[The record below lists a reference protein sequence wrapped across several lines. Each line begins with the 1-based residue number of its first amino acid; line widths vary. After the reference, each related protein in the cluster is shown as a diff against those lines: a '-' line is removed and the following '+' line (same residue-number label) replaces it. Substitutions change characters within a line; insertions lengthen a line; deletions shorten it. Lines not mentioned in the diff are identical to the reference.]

1 MLVQLVWGSSCLR
14 FNAPVGEL
22 GDLRR
27 MFSQIGEEGCDID
40 IPNSPVGGAGAGCLG
55 TGA

>member
-1 MLVQLVWGSSCLR
+1 
-14 FNAPVGEL
+14 
-22 GDLRR
+22 
-27 MFSQIGEEGCDID
+27 MFSQIGEEGHDID